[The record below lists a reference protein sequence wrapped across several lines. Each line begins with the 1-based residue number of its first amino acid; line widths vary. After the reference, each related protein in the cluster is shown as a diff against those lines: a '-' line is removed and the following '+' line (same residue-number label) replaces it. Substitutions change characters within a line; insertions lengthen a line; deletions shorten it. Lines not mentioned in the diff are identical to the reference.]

1 MLYLVSTPIGNLG
14 DITLRALET
23 LRAVDFVASEDTRR
37 TGRLLKHFDIKKPQI
52 SFHEHNEDRVVR
64 RIIGLLAEG
73 KSVAVVTSAGTPSI
87 SDPGFVALWEA
98 VKEGFE
104 VTAIPGPTA
113 FVTALVLSGMPVY
126 SFTFRGFPPH
136 KPGKRRRFLEMDK
149 DSPHTLIYYESP
161 YRLRRLLEEMP
172 VYSFTFRGFPPHKPG
187 KRRRFLEMDKDSPH
201 TLIYYESPYRLRR
214 LLEEALDVFG
224 NRYAAVAKELTKLH
238 ESVRRGRLSQL
249 LDDLEEKPKGEYV
262 VIIAGAEYDKPDE
275 SEDNS

>member
-1 MLYLVSTPIGNLG
+1 METGRLYLVSTPIGNLG

-23 LRAVDFVASEDTRR
+23 LRQVDYVASEDTRH
-37 TGRLLKHFDIKKPQI
+37 TGLLLKRFEIKKPQI
-52 SFHEHNEDRVVR
+52 SFHEHNEQRVVG
-64 RIIGLLAEG
+64 RIIRLLEEG

-98 VKEGFE
+98 VKAGLE

-161 YRLRRLLEEMP
+161 YRLR
-172 VYSFTFRGFPPHKPG
+172 K
-187 KRRRFLEMDKDSPH
+187 
-201 TLIYYESPYRLRR
+201 
-214 LLEEALDVFG
+214 LLEEALEVFG
-224 NRYAAVAKELTKLH
+224 NRHAAVCKELTKVF
-238 ESVRRGRLSQL
+238 ERITRGRLSEL
-249 LDDLEEKPKGEYV
+249 LDSLEEKPRGEYV
-262 VIIAGAEYDKPDE
+262 VIIAGAEYEDRNDE
-275 SEDNS
+275 PAI